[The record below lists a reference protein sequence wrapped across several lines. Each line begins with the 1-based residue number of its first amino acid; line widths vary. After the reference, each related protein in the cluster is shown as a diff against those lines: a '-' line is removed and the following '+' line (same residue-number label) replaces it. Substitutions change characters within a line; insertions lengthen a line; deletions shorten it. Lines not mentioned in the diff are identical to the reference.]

1 MEQDTSGRWLV
12 ATFGVTIVLGAFLL
26 FQVQPL
32 VSKAILPW
40 FGGSAAVW
48 TTCILFFQVVLF
60 GGYVYA
66 HLLQRWLQPRRQ
78 VGFHLGLAAVAL
90 LLLSIAPVVPT
101 ASWKPPAGSNATF
114 WILLLLTCTVGLPY
128 FALSATSPLV
138 QAWFSR
144 TYPGRSPYRLYSLSN
159 AGSLAALLSYPFV
172 FEPAFELRTQSVLW
186 SGAFAL
192 YAALCAATLVGLW
205 KGAEVRGQGPGV
217 RGQGPGVRD
226 STSPNLQ
233 ISKSPNPSGP
243 HPSPPRA
250 PTEGWSGEGTGGW
263 LDRFRWVALPACASL
278 VLLAATNHVCQD
290 VAVVPF
296 LWVVPLALY
305 LLSFIITFEH
315 ARWYVRPLWAAGA
328 VLMMMGSAAND
339 FNQLSQSDMP
349 PPGLFQV
356 LTLYLGAMF
365 CTCMV
370 CHGELARLKPSPR
383 RLTEFYLLLSAGG
396 AMGGIFVGVIAPL
409 CFRDYFE
416 WQISVAV
423 SIALSACLLIV
434 PRWRT
439 EGDTTRPRAGIRGA
453 QGAVAS
459 SPRDRKGSR
468 GKTAAVSIRAG
479 SRKSFYL
486 PLILRG
492 GLLLGVG
499 VVVVAYLA
507 FWVFRYHYML
517 DRARTFFG
525 VVSVSDLYSGNAG
538 RHERRL
544 KNGHITHG
552 QQFVDPAKR
561 RWPTTYYG
569 ETSGVGR
576 AIRYLQRSGPVRV
589 GAVGLGIGTLAAYA
603 RPGDVFRFYEIN
615 PAVEDMARK
624 HFTYLADCRGKAEV
638 VLGDA
643 RLSLE
648 AERESEPHQ
657 KYDIL
662 VLDAFTGDAIP
673 VHLLTREAF
682 EVYTQRLKPGG
693 VIAAHVSNDYLR
705 LAPVV
710 RRLGEEFGMRASR
723 VFDRGDP
730 KRLMAPSFWVI
741 VSQDG
746 SFLEANP
753 SEPRDW
759 GEDAGPAPLWT
770 DQYSNLFQILKSGA
784 DRQPAPGN
792 QQSIKVD

>member
-1 MEQDTSGRWLV
+1 MEQDTSRRGLV
-12 ATFGVTIVLGAFLL
+12 AVFGGTIVLSAFLL

-66 HLLQRWLQPRRQ
+66 HLLQRWLQPQRQ

-101 ASWKPPAGSNATF
+101 ASWKPSAGSNPTL

-138 QAWFSR
+138 QAWFSG
-144 TYPGRSPYRLYSLSN
+144 TYPGRSPYRLYALSN

-172 FEPAFELRTQSVLW
+172 FEPAFELRTQSLLW
-186 SGAFAL
+186 SGAFVL
-192 YAALCAATLVGLW
+192 YAALCAATLVSLW
-205 KGAEVRGQGPGV
+205 KGSEVRGQGPG
-217 RGQGPGVRD
+217 GSD

-233 ISKSPNPSGP
+233 ISKSPNSPGP
-243 HPSPPRA
+243 HPSPLP
-250 PTEGWSGEGTGGW
+250 EGEGTNSVSLSPSW

-278 VLLAATNHVCQD
+278 VLLATTNHVCQD

-328 VLMMMGSAAND
+328 VLAMMGSAAND
-339 FNQLSQSDMP
+339 FNQLSQGDTP
-349 PPGLFQV
+349 PPGLFQE
-356 LTLYLGAMF
+356 LTLYFGAMF

-383 RLTEFYLLLSAGG
+383 RLTEFYLLVSAGG
-396 AMGGIFVGVIAPL
+396 AVGGIFVGVVAPL
-409 CFRDYFE
+409 WFRDYFE

-439 EGDTTRPRAGIRGA
+439 DSDATRPRTGIRGA
-453 QGAVAS
+453 QTVVAG
-459 SPRDRKGSR
+459 SPRDRKGPR
-468 GKTAAVSIRAG
+468 EKTAVASIQAG
-479 SRKSFYL
+479 SRESFYL

-492 GLLLGVG
+492 SLLMCVTA
-499 VVVVAYLA
+499 VIVAYLV
-507 FWVFRYHYML
+507 FWTVSYHYML

-525 VVSVSDLYSGNAG
+525 VVSVSDLYSGIPG
-538 RHERRL
+538 RREHRL

-589 GAVGLGIGTLAAYA
+589 GAIGLGIGTLAAYA
-603 RPGDVFRFYEIN
+603 GPGDTFRFYEIN
-615 PAVEDMARK
+615 PKVEDMARK

-648 AERESEPHQ
+648 AERESEPGR

-682 EVYTQRLKPGG
+682 EVYTQRLRQGG

-710 RRLGEEFGMRASR
+710 RRLGEEFGMQASR
-723 VFDRGDP
+723 IFDAGDP
-730 KRLMAPSFWVI
+730 KRLTAPSFWVI
-741 VSQDG
+741 VSQDR

-759 GEDAGPAPLWT
+759 GEDGGPAPLWT
-770 DQYSNLFQILKSGA
+770 DQYSNLFQILK
-784 DRQPAPGN
+784 RP
-792 QQSIKVD
+792 